1 MQKPEH
7 DKNVINVN
15 LSSPA
20 DAAGMDVTGNA
31 TGTDSIANA
40 AYMSNSAD
48 VASNTDKPANRN
60 TTRLSLVWSLLEGSK
75 RFFMISIFATLMMNV
90 LDMISPQIIRA
101 AIDSVIGDKELALP
115 DVFIASVGRIG
126 GVEYLR
132 SHLWVIG
139 AAILCLAAGSVGFR
153 YVSMVFNSKG
163 AEHFAKTMR
172 DRLFSHIQR
181 LPFSWHMKNQTGDII
196 QRCTSDVDT
205 IKNFISEQLT
215 AVFRIAMMI
224 ILSLAFMFS
233 MNEKLALVALVSIP
247 VILGYSWGFHAKIRD
262 RFTKCDENEGVLSI
276 IAQEN
281 LTGIRVVRA
290 FGRENFEKERFEKQ
304 NNIYTNAWMKLCVVL
319 SLFWGTGDLVSGL
332 QIMLVVVLGTYFC
345 VKGEMTAGEFI
356 AFVSYNTMLVWP
368 VRSLG
373 RTISEMSKAGVSAE
387 RIHYIMNSPTEEDK
401 PGAVTPDMRGDI
413 VFDHVSFRYGT
424 ETVLSDVSFQIPK
437 GTTFG
442 ILGSTGSGK
451 STLMHLLNRL
461 YDLPEGK
468 SRITVGGVD
477 IRDMKGEWVRQN
489 IGIVLQE
496 PFLFSRTIGENIG
509 ITRDET
515 SLADIREAA
524 DIACVD
530 GAITDFAKGYDTLVG
545 ERGVTLSGGQKQRTA
560 IARMLMQNTPIMVF
574 DDSLSAVDAE
584 TDLKIRQALKNKL
597 KEATVILIAHRV
609 TTLMQADRILVL
621 DKGKAAEMGTH
632 EELMER
638 RGIYRK
644 VYDMQMTLA
653 EEVKEHGV

>member
-1 MQKPEH
+1 MQKTEYDRKEDH
-7 DKNVINVN
+7 MDN
-15 LSSPA
+15 
-20 DAAGMDVTGNA
+20 AASTA
-31 TGTDSIANA
+31 SIANTA
-40 AYMSNSAD
+40 PTA
-48 VASNTDKPANRN
+48 KPANQN
-60 TTRLSLVWSLLEGSK
+60 ATRLSLIWKFLEGSK
-75 RFFMISIFATLMMNV
+75 GFFIISILATLMMNV
-90 LDMISPQIIRA
+90 LDMISPQIIRT

-115 DVFIASVGRIG
+115 DVFIAFVGRMG

-132 SHLWVIG
+132 SHLWMVG
-139 AAILCLAAGSVGFR
+139 AAIVLLAAGSAGFR

-172 DRLFSHIQR
+172 DKLFSHIQK

-215 AVFRIAMMI
+215 AVFRIVMMI
-224 ILSLAFMFS
+224 TLSLVFMFS
-233 MNEKLALVALVSIP
+233 MNGKLALVALVSIP
-247 VILGYSWGFHAKIRD
+247 IILGYSWGFHARIRD
-262 RFTKCDENEGVLSI
+262 RFTQCDENEGVLSI

-332 QIMLVVVLGTYFC
+332 QIMLVVVLGTCFC
-345 VKGEMTAGEFI
+345 VQGEMTAGEFI

-387 RIHYIMNSPTEEDK
+387 RIRYIMNSPKQEDR
-401 PGAVTPDMRGDI
+401 PGAVMPDLRGDI
-413 VFDHVSFRYGT
+413 VFDQVSFGYGT
-424 ETVLSDVSFQIPK
+424 EQVLSDVSFQIPK

-461 YDLPEGK
+461 YDLPEGQGK
-468 SRITVGGVD
+468 ITIGGVD

-489 IGIVLQE
+489 IGMVLQE

-509 ITRDET
+509 ITREQA
-515 SLADIREAA
+515 SLPDIRQAA
-524 DIACVD
+524 AIACVD
-530 GAITDFAKGYDTLVG
+530 RAITDFAKGYDTLVG

-560 IARMLMQNTPIMVF
+560 IARMLMQRTPIMVF

-584 TDLKIRQALKNKL
+584 TDLKIRQALKSKL
-597 KEATVILIAHRV
+597 EEATVILIAHRV
-609 TTLMQADRILVL
+609 TTLMQADCILVL
-621 DKGKAAEMGTH
+621 DKGTVAEMGSH
-632 EELMER
+632 KELMER
-638 RGIYRK
+638 HGIYRK

-653 EEVKEHGV
+653 EEVEEYGA